1 MSPEVSLLVRAVLL
15 GLLVLA
21 IERFGRRRQARRA
34 ELRRM
39 NLTVVRLPATQHLK
53 EPPLV
58 GRPLQVG
65 IKEKRVK
72 QGVVQG
78 LAAAA
83 KPAQTAVLRLEPRT
97 APAYVT
103 EKHHF
108 DGHVTEKRAA

>member
-65 IKEKRVK
+65 IKERVR

-78 LAAAA
+78 AAASA
-83 KPAQTAVLRLEPRT
+83 KPAQTAVLKLEPRT

-103 EKHHF
+103 EKHPF
-108 DGHVTEKRAA
+108 EGHVTEKRAA